1 MVHRYSQRHCCV
13 QAGLMRGIGELLAS
27 LPEEERFILSMHY
40 LKGMSVSD
48 IANALG
54 VPEKAVQS
62 VITSGKSR
70 LLSALNPGQ

>member
-1 MVHRYSQRHCCV
+1 M
-13 QAGLMRGIGELLAS
+13 GIGELLES

-40 LKGMSVSD
+40 LRSMSPKD
-48 IANALG
+48 ISEVLG

>member
-1 MVHRYSQRHCCV
+1 MT
-13 QAGLMRGIGELLAS
+13 GIGELLAS

-40 LKGMSVSD
+40 LKAMSVSD
-48 IANALG
+48 IASALG

-70 LLSALNPGQ
+70 LLSALNPEQ

>member
-1 MVHRYSQRHCCV
+1 MS
-13 QAGLMRGIGELLAS
+13 GIGELLAS

>member
-1 MVHRYSQRHCCV
+1 M
-13 QAGLMRGIGELLAS
+13 GIGELLES

-40 LKGMSVSD
+40 LRSMSAKD
-48 IANALG
+48 IAAVLG

-70 LLSALNPGQ
+70 LLSALNQGQ